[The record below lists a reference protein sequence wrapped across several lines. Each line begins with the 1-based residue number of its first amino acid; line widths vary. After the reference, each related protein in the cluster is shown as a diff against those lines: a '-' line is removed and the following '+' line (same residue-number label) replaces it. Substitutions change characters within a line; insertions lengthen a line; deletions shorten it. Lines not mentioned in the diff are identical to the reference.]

1 MFFVETKEV
10 SSVLYA
16 IGRNLFCWNRVKCNN
31 TISTPILVPILANI
45 YFVSKTVSKI
55 VGVGRSMKSS
65 ILLDKMLA
73 KTDLVSKNVSN
84 SVKSANLAWF
94 GNFLT
99 DFLPGAILRK
109 FLVRINPTC
118 SC

>member
-31 TISTPILVPILANI
+31 TISTPILVLISANI

-55 VGVGRSMKSS
+55 VGVGRSTRSS
-65 ILLDKMLA
+65 ILLVKLLA
-73 KTDLVSKNVSN
+73 KTDLVSKNVS
-84 SVKSANLAWF
+84 KSHHYLVD
-94 GNFLT
+94 L
-99 DFLPGAILRK
+99 LMGAILRN
-109 FLVRINPTC
+109 FLVSINSTYTC
-118 SC
+118 

>member
-31 TISTPILVPILANI
+31 TISTPILVLILANI

-55 VGVGRSMKSS
+55 VGVGRSTRSS
-65 ILLDKMLA
+65 ILLVSLLA
-73 KTDLVSKNVSN
+73 KTDLVSKNVS
-84 SVKSANLAWF
+84 KS
-94 GNFLT
+94 
-99 DFLPGAILRK
+99 
-109 FLVRINPTC
+109 
-118 SC
+118 